1 MKKPEAKYKYLLNQD
16 KYDPEV
22 KKAVSRKSISHNDAN
37 KINAIQ
43 EMMAKE
49 REEKGSRNIVTS
61 ENRADFMAKKLG
73 LNKEDSQDM
82 PSTKYVVKYHNSKGE
97 EDSGE
102 KHFDDEEKA
111 MQHAEKGNKTDK
123 VGGKYSVHKIRIK

>member
-1 MKKPEAKYKYLLNQD
+1 MNSFRDFVDDMK
-16 KYDPEV
+16 PEV
-22 KKAVSRKSISHNDAN
+22 KKIIEKRKA
-37 KINAIQ
+37 A
-43 EMMAKE
+43 
-49 REEKGSRNIVTS
+49 EKNGNRTVVTS
-61 ENRADFMAKKLG
+61 ENREEFMKKKLG
-73 LNKEDSQDM
+73 LDKEDSQDM

-97 EDSGE
+97 QDSGE